1 MGDYAQSR
9 TRMVDN
15 QLRTNDVTDLRILDA
30 MESVPRE
37 LFVAGSKKPVA
48 YIDEDTLV
56 SDTGAQRYLLKPHVL
71 GKLIQLAE
79 VKADDVVLVVGG
91 ASGYSTAVL
100 AGIAGTVVQVEEDAG
115 LAARASQ
122 TLVSLGIENAAV
134 VEGKLAEGCASEGPY
149 DVILLDGAVDFIPEQ
164 LASQLKEGGRLVA
177 IEGRGGAGL
186 ARVYQNSG
194 SVIGA
199 RFGFNASA
207 HTLPGFG
214 KAPEFVF

>member
-30 MESVPRE
+30 MQAVPRE

-56 SDTGAQRYLLKPHVL
+56 SDNGAPRYLLKPHVL

-79 VKADDVVLVVGG
+79 IKADDVVLVVGG

-100 AGIAGTVVQVEEDAG
+100 AAIAGTVVQVEEDAE

-122 TLVSLGIENAAV
+122 TLVGLGIENAAV
-134 VEGKLAEGCASEGPY
+134 VEGKLVDGCASEGPY
-149 DVILLDGAVDFIPEQ
+149 DVILLDGAADVIPEQ
-164 LASQLKEGGRLVA
+164 LASQLKDGGRLVA
-177 IEGRGGAGL
+177 IEGRGGAGV

-194 SVIGA
+194 AAIGA

-207 HTLPGFG
+207 HTLPGFS

>member
-30 MESVPRE
+30 MQSVPRE

-48 YIDEDTLV
+48 YIDEDTPV
-56 SDTGAQRYLLKPHVL
+56 SDTGAPRYLLKPHVL

-100 AGIAGTVVQVEEDAG
+100 ARIAGTVVQVEEDAG

-134 VEGKLAEGCASEGPY
+134 VEGKLTDGCPSEGPY